1 MGQVFEV
8 YFWVAAV
15 WERGRWG
22 EGGQRRNTGVSPLRR
37 QSAPPSVEMTF
48 GVGRVQVR
56 DNVLYW
62 VERRSEMT
70 FCVGWSVGTTMT
82 FLGWVEFRSE
92 MMFGLT
98 NQKGS
103 IEASKGRWVISMV
116 LIDRW
121 AKLCRLG

>member
-48 GVGRVQVR
+48 AGEGALDPGQSEAE
-56 DNVLYW
+56 VL
-62 VERRSEMT
+62 
-70 FCVGWSVGTTMT
+70 
-82 FLGWVEFRSE
+82 
-92 MMFGLT
+92 
-98 NQKGS
+98 
-103 IEASKGRWVISMV
+103 
-116 LIDRW
+116 
-121 AKLCRLG
+121 